1 MGNLGDEL
9 VSLAV
14 AATSP
19 DGQIR
24 AMFGDQGEKVEI
36 AFQPGAYRD
45 YSETSLA
52 HELSRLAMRVTASY
66 VRAQKRLID
75 DAIPDVLH
83 DDGIEY
89 GLEDREYRRRV
100 AAIKAG
106 AKSPD
111 GRIAVASQSLARW
124 KVRIADGTVRRV
136 SEETFKEG
144 FLGAI
149 REVLAQHQFEVLKLK
164 DEYYDLGYSNE
175 TRRRMGLPERRG
187 SR

>member
-1 MGNLGDEL
+1 MT
-9 VSLAV
+9 
-14 AATSP
+14 ATSP

-24 AMFGDQGEKVEI
+24 AAFGHQGEKVEI
-36 AFQPGAYRD
+36 AFQAGTYIS

-66 VRAQKRLID
+66 VRAQEKPFD
-75 DAIPDVLH
+75 EEIPDVLH

-100 AAIKAG
+100 AAIKTG
-106 AKSPD
+106 AKSSD
-111 GRIAVASQSLARW
+111 GRVMVASQSLARW
-124 KVRIADGTVRRV
+124 TVRIAEDTVRRV
-136 SEETFKEG
+136 SEERFKDG
-144 FLGAI
+144 FLSAI
-149 REVLAQHQFEVLKLK
+149 REVLAQHQFEVMKLK
-164 DEYYDLGYSNE
+164 DEYYDLGFSNE